1 MKTKLIH
8 LKNDI
13 CLCQQLCVE
22 LQQAITQ
29 AAFIPDSINIL
40 LIEFLT
46 CNQEQHQKLTI
57 LSILI
62 KQMISSEY
70 LHRLAAY
77 IQTLDQYVAQWQQQP
92 NMQQLNDISQ
102 LVNLLSTEYIQ
113 ALEAIQSNENL
124 ASITS

>member
-13 CLCQQLCVE
+13 CLCQQLSVE

-62 KQMISSEY
+62 KQLVSTEY

-92 NMQQLNDISQ
+92 NMQQLNNISQ
-102 LVNLLSTEYIQ
+102 LVNQLSTEYIQ

-124 ASITS
+124 ANITS